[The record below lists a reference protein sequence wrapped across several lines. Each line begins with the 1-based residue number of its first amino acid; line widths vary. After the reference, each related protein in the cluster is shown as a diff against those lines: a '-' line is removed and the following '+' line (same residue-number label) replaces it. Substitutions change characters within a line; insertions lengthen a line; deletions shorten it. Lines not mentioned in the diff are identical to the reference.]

1 MQVENVSVLPIGIV
15 FSLFDLISGIL
26 DKIVIIIIETPFK
39 TRKGKWCILAFA
51 QLHPLFRAKQ
61 SFLFFFVLS
70 KLVGN
75 SLCCHLIQLHI
86 EHVLLS
92 FYVKQEKAIELLVEH
107 GADLDSR
114 TPYGESPLGMG
125 WLSTLWNLEN
135 HVASLRKWWQ
145 TVWLQI
151 ISIHLLSKMLQKLI
165 LKKGNCKFYC
175 QIKKTMSSLNVSG
188 MCFLSSGK
196 GNQVFAGHMICQYHM
211 PYNMALFMTS
221 FWVAVL
227 NEFPHVQVSLVLF
240 KIHNINYN

>member
-1 MQVENVSVLPIGIV
+1 M
-15 FSLFDLISGIL
+15 
-26 DKIVIIIIETPFK
+26 
-39 TRKGKWCILAFA
+39 
-51 QLHPLFRAKQ
+51 
-61 SFLFFFVLS
+61 
-70 KLVGN
+70 GN
-75 SLCCHLIQLHI
+75 GLCCHLIQLHI

-125 WLSTLWNLEN
+125 WLSALWNLEN

-175 QIKKTMSSLNVSG
+175 QIKKTMNSLNVSG
-188 MCFLSSGK
+188 MCFLSSDK
-196 GNQVFAGHMICQYHM
+196 GNQVFAGHMICQYLR
-211 PYNMALFMTS
+211 YAL
-221 FWVAVL
+221 
-227 NEFPHVQVSLVLF
+227 
-240 KIHNINYN
+240 

>member
-1 MQVENVSVLPIGIV
+1 MARKASINIIMFFSSRLSSFVIFIPPQSFLATTLCKLKNVSVLPIGIV

-51 QLHPLFRAKQ
+51 QLYPLFWAKQ

-75 SLCCHLIQLHI
+75 DLCCHLIQLHI

-125 WLSTLWNLEN
+125 
-135 HVASLRKWWQ
+135 
-145 TVWLQI
+145 
-151 ISIHLLSKMLQKLI
+151 
-165 LKKGNCKFYC
+165 
-175 QIKKTMSSLNVSG
+175 
-188 MCFLSSGK
+188 
-196 GNQVFAGHMICQYHM
+196 
-211 PYNMALFMTS
+211 
-221 FWVAVL
+221 
-227 NEFPHVQVSLVLF
+227 
-240 KIHNINYN
+240 